1 MDASVGEAIEEFM
14 HFAEGLKH
22 QTAKGTTLIALASPG
37 VVGVCHIKAPAS
49 F

>member
-22 QTAKGTTLIALASPG
+22 QTAKGATLI
-37 VVGVCHIKAPAS
+37 
-49 F
+49 